1 MVATQKPAKT
11 GEEYCKII
19 LVLRKTFSVNAR
31 SAFEELLST
40 SY

>member
-19 LVLRKTFSVNAR
+19 FVLRKTLSANAW
-31 SAFEELLST
+31 SAFEEMLST